1 MRTSKRKINN
11 KTESVSK
18 FFKLQAKSLVF
29 DESEVERDSE
39 KRELSVSVNDDTL
52 RVPVS
57 NCESVKTVK
66 PVPYDFIQQMSHFDF
81 NNLTSEQR
89 APMISILSRL
99 VEAEQRAEPRPIL
112 QDRPYSQ
119 NYHFNG
125 QGAGDH
131 HRYDEFGRVNG
142 PVIASAPVHV
152 NDRVNEHR
160 RSVNYGRNVAQHNGY
175 RNNANNQRIENRQSY
190 ASGNDYREN
199 RGNVN
204 QMQNH
209 NGRVRGRGR
218 DHTRHHVPYNT
229 NHQNMPTRYQS
240 ALNSRSTQNQQPA
253 MATSAVNDDNN
264 NAMIDY
270 LNDKDVLLTQ
280 TIWWILKDFPAKYFR
295 KDQILAIQLLIHNLI
310 ILENSL
316 STSPIKLKH
325 LDVCHIAIISG
336 CAMITA
342 SSIQMKEFLLKV
354 WDTYMPRTWDNDIFC
369 DAVDHNTILD
379 DLLSPIVSSVRIFV
393 ENNNENNDN
402 WKQTIDECKA
412 FPFDSKDLTV
422 FDNSDGITMI
432 NRKQYSTFDA
442 YLPKTK
448 SEVLYIRIKNNFQ
461 EYHGIINDTKRTLR
475 VQFAMFIEPNLCEIS
490 GEAMRQ
496 ISEIIKK
503 PVNPR
508 RRENKSKYMIMHQL
522 QNAKYYCGML
532 TLNATHFKTTNS
544 KDSTM
549 SEDDLE
555 KTVITN
561 PNSSNNQERKARSSK
576 SSRKDA

>member
-1 MRTSKRKINN
+1 MRTSKRKI
-11 KTESVSK
+11 KDKVESVSK

-29 DESEVERDSE
+29 DESEAERDSE

-57 NCESVKTVK
+57 NCESVKTVTS
-66 PVPYDFIQQMSHFDF
+66 VPYDFIQQMSRFDF
-81 NNLTSEQR
+81 DNLTSEQR

-99 VEAEQRAEPRPIL
+99 VEDEQRAEPRPTH
-112 QDRPYSQ
+112 QDRPYTQ
-119 NYHFNG
+119 NYHYNG

-131 HRYDEFGRVNG
+131 HTYHEFGRVNV
-142 PVIASAPVHV
+142 PVIANAPVHV

-160 RSVNYGRNVAQHNGY
+160 RSVNYSRNVGHYNGY
-175 RNNANNQRIENRQSY
+175 RNNANNQRIVNRQSY
-190 ASGNDYREN
+190 ASGNDYGEN
-199 RGNVN
+199 RNNVN
-204 QMQNH
+204 QMH
-209 NGRVRGRGR
+209 IPNGRGRGRGR
-218 DHTRHHVPYNT
+218 DRARHHVPYST
-229 NHQNMPTRYQS
+229 NHQNMPTQFQS
-240 ALNSRSTQNQQPA
+240 ALDSRATQYQQTA
-253 MATSAVNDDNN
+253 MAASAVNDDNN

-270 LNDKDVLLTQ
+270 LNVKDVTLAQ

-325 LDVCHIAIISG
+325 LDVCHIAIVSG
-336 CAMITA
+336 CAMITT

-354 WDTYMPRTWDNDIFC
+354 WDTFMPRTWDGDIIC
-369 DAVDHNTILD
+369 EAVDHSTILD

-393 ENNNENNDN
+393 ENNDTNLKN
-402 WKQTIDECKA
+402 WQQTIDESKA
-412 FPFDSKDLTV
+412 FPFESKDLTV

-448 SEVLYIRIKNNFQ
+448 SEVLYGRIKNNFQ
-461 EYHGIINDTKRTLR
+461 EYHGIVSDTKRTLR
-475 VQFAMFIEPNLCEIS
+475 VQFAMFIEPSLCEIS

-496 ISEIIKK
+496 IAEIIKK

-532 TLNATHFKTTNS
+532 TLNATHCKATNS

-555 KTVITN
+555 KTVINN
-561 PNSSNNQERKARSSK
+561 PNSSNNQERKSRNSK